1 MKVFSI
7 CFLAAAFFWLMT
19 ALNKDS
25 YSLRLDY
32 PIHFDYDE
40 AEYVPVEPLPKT
52 VSVNVSGNGWNLLRK
67 SWLSFAER
75 PLEYKVT
82 NPLKANFI
90 NTISLTDK
98 LAEHFPD
105 VQVNYVIAD
114 TLELD
119 FERKSTRIIP
129 VRVDS
134 AVIDLRPGYVISSL
148 INISP
153 SLISVE
159 GPASMLR
166 AYPDTIVVRIPTRK
180 IQNNYD
186 EALPLNIPKVGAVEV
201 SHSTV
206 LVSFEVARVLRDV
219 PSLQ

>member
-1 MKVFSI
+1 MKVFAV

-19 ALNKDS
+19 ALNKDG

-32 PIHFDYDE
+32 PIHFEYDE
-40 AEYVPVEPLPKT
+40 TEFVPVEPLPKT

-75 PLEYKVT
+75 PLEYKVS

-90 NTISLTDK
+90 NTISLTDN
-98 LAEHFPD
+98 LAEHFPGI
-105 VQVNYVIAD
+105 QVNYVVAD

-119 FERKSTRIIP
+119 FERKKTRIIP

-134 AVIDLRPGYVISSL
+134 TGINMRQGYVISSL
-148 INISP
+148 INVSP

-159 GPASMLR
+159 GPASMLNT
-166 AYPDTIVVRIPTRK
+166 YPDTIVVRIPTRK

-186 EALPLNIPKVGAVEV
+186 EILPLNIPKVQSVEV
-201 SHSTV
+201 SHSNV
-206 LVSFEVARVLRDV
+206 LVSFEVARILRNI
-219 PSLQ
+219 PALQ

>member
-1 MKVFSI
+1 MKVFAV
-7 CFLAAAFFWLMT
+7 CFLAASFFWLMT

-32 PIHFDYDE
+32 PIHFNYDE
-40 AEYVPVEPLPKT
+40 KEYIPVEPLPST
-52 VSVNVSGNGWNLLRK
+52 ISVNVSGNGWNLLRK

-75 PLEYKVT
+75 PLEYRVV

-90 NTISLTDK
+90 NTVSLTDK
-98 LAEHFPD
+98 LADHFPD

-119 FERKSTRIIP
+119 FERKDTRIIP
-129 VRVDS
+129 IRVDS
-134 AVIDLRPGYVISSL
+134 AGINMQKGYVISSL
-148 INISP
+148 INLSP

-159 GPASMLR
+159 GPASLLR

-180 IQNNYD
+180 VQNNYD
-186 EALPLNIPKVGAVEV
+186 ETLPLNIPKVRNVEV
-201 SHSTV
+201 SHSKV
-206 LVSFEVARVLRDV
+206 LVSFEVARVLGAVQD
-219 PSLQ
+219 L